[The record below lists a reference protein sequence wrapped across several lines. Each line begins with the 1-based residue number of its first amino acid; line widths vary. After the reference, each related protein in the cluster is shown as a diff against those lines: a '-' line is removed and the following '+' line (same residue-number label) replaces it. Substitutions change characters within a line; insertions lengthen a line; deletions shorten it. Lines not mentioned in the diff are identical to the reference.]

1 VSRPEQKEMVKLL
14 ALSFTVPAAASKASS
29 ETSYERVSSSICW
42 IVASVIALFPLFASG
57 AGCHQAGRELR
68 ITPPPLAD

>member
-1 VSRPEQKEMVKLL
+1 
-14 ALSFTVPAAASKASS
+14 VPAAASKASS

-68 ITPPPLAD
+68 ITPPAIGRLNHRLGTV